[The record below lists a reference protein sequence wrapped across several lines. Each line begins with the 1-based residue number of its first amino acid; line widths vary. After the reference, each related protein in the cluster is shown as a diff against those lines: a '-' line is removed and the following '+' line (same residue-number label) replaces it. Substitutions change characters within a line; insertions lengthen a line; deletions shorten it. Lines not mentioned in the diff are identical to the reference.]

1 MNENSYKKN
10 FLFIHNIRT
19 SNLSLDELEQISM
32 TDLSLNEWKI
42 IAGSRGIKG
51 YKSMSKKRLLRALN
65 KPKLD
70 KERLKK
76 Y

>member
-10 FLFIHNIRT
+10 SLFIHNIRM

-42 IAGSRGIKG
+42 IAESRGIKG
-51 YKSMSKKRLLRALN
+51 YKSMSKKRLL
-65 KPKLD
+65 
-70 KERLKK
+70 
-76 Y
+76 

>member
-42 IAGSRGIKG
+42 IAESRGIKG
-51 YKSMSKKRLLRALN
+51 YKGMSKKRLLWALN

-70 KERLKK
+70 QERLKK